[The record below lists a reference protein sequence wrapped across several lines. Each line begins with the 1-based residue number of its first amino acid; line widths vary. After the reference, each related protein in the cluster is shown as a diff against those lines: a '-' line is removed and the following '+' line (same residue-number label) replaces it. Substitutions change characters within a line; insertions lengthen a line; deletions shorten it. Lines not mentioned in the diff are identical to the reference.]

1 MLSGVPIV
9 KDEAMRAERLKRD
22 ALLYKLGF
30 RFTEDYLNKHG
41 IQEKDLVDLLES
53 AASWRRKKIMNKK
66 EQIV

>member
-1 MLSGVPIV
+1 MLNSFPIF
-9 KDEAMRAERLKRD
+9 KDEDMRAERLKRD

-53 AASWRRKKIMNKK
+53 AVS
-66 EQIV
+66 